1 VTEAA
6 SDFQDSAAGDLD
18 EPAARDT
25 DEPAASEP
33 EVVWLL
39 EPAGGLPPVVVD
51 EAGLARLA
59 ARLAAGHGPVA
70 VDAERA
76 SGYRYSA
83 RAYLVQ
89 LRRAGAGSS
98 LIDPAA
104 VADLRVID
112 GALADAE
119 WVLHAA
125 NQDLAC
131 LAEVGMR
138 PRALFDTELASRLL
152 GYPRV
157 ALGTMVEQLLG
168 VRLEKGHSAADWS
181 TRPLPE
187 SWLTYAA
194 LDVELLVPLRYVL
207 ERQLADAGK
216 LDWAHQ
222 EFAAV
227 MVSALIAPVPRVE
240 PWRRL
245 SGIHKLR
252 SPRQLAAARALWDA
266 RDAQARNRDVAPGR
280 VLPDTAILG
289 AVLAAPPSRGE
300 LAALPVFSGPRQR
313 RLAGIWYAALHEA
326 GSLADGE
333 LPRMATGTGDGPPP
347 VSRWAERDPVAAA
360 RLIRVR
366 AALTALADQHAV
378 PVENLLEPALSRRL
392 AWGPPAGSSIE
403 HALFDGGARPWQVQL
418 TAAPLSAALI
428 DP

>member
-168 VRLEKGHSAADWS
+168 IRLEKGHSAADWS

-194 LDVELLVPLRYVL
+194 LDVELLVPLRDVL

-252 SPRQLAAARALWDA
+252 SPRQLAAARALW
-266 RDAQARNRDVAPGR
+266 RSWRP
-280 VLPDTAILG
+280 
-289 AVLAAPPSRGE
+289 
-300 LAALPVFSGPRQR
+300 
-313 RLAGIWYAALHEA
+313 RLAGGSSPRCGCSPDPGSA
-326 GSLADGE
+326 GSPESGTRRYMRPVH
-333 LPRMATGTGDGPPP
+333 LPTANCPVWRPARATGRRRSAGGPNVIQSRPP
-347 VSRWAERDPVAAA
+347 
-360 RLIRVR
+360 
-366 AALTALADQHAV
+366 
-378 PVENLLEPALSRRL
+378 
-392 AWGPPAGSSIE
+392 G
-403 HALFDGGARPWQVQL
+403 
-418 TAAPLSAALI
+418 
-428 DP
+428 